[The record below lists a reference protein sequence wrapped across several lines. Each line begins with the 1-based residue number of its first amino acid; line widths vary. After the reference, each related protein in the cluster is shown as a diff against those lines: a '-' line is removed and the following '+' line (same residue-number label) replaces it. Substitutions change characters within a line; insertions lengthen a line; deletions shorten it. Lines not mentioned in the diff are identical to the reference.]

1 MPVDP
6 GQFRDVLRLWASG
19 VSVVTTRRPGGIQ
32 GITVS
37 SFTSLSLEPPLILV
51 CIEKRARTH
60 AAIEV
65 QRCFGVN
72 ILSAGQ
78 VDLSDR
84 AAGRRGVEG
93 CWLEASPH
101 RTAVTGAPLL
111 AGALAWLDCALEAA
125 HPGGDHTIYVGRV
138 EAASGTDGKPLL
150 WFNRNY
156 AGLAD

>member
-1 MPVDP
+1 MPVAP

-19 VSVVTTRRPGGIQ
+19 VSIVTTRRAGGIQ

-37 SFTSLSLEPPLILV
+37 SFTSLSLDPPLVLV
-51 CIEKRARTH
+51 CIEKRARCH
-60 AAIEV
+60 DAIAA

-78 VDLSDR
+78 ADLSDG

-93 CWLEASPH
+93 SWLAAAPH
-101 RTAVTGAPLL
+101 RTEVTGAPLL
-111 AGALAWLDCALEAA
+111 AGALAWLDCALEAT

-138 EAASGTDGKPLL
+138 EAAGGVDGKPLL
-150 WFNRNY
+150 WFDRGY
-156 AGLAD
+156 AGIAD